1 MELTEEMLK
10 SEGWA
15 YLFDLTFLEH
25 TDDEDAIKQHIWS
38 IYKTAI
44 DGLLNQRSKKLK
56 KGPIVVWYCL
66 KKVTGDQNQLVDGYI
81 LMITPYYRKLTGR
94 DSDPIEESMWKHKG
108 YIRAS
113 SAIPLL
119 EGAVPACILTEG
131 EVYPLDSDETFSESL
146 SELFEEHQYMLSLVN
161 PRMELR
167 SNPYQN

>member
-1 MELTEEMLK
+1 MELTEEMMK

-15 YLFDLTFLEH
+15 YLFDLSFLEH
-25 TDDEDAIKQHIWS
+25 TEEEDAIDMHIRS

-56 KGPIVVWYCL
+56 KGPVVVWNCL
-66 KKVTGDQNQLVDGYI
+66 KRVTGDQNQLVDGYI

-94 DSDPIEESMWKHKG
+94 DSDPLVESMWKHKG

-131 EVYPLDSDETFSESL
+131 EIYPLDIDETFFENL
-146 SELFEEHQYMLSLVN
+146 SGLFEEHQYMLSLVN
-161 PRMELR
+161 PGMALR
-167 SNPYQN
+167 SNPYQK